1 MVTMTDQKVR
11 LPEVRVNGNRFTV
24 VGEGPQEKPVSSGVR
39 RDAAASTTADTVPE
53 EKTGI
58 IPSHVWG

>member
-24 VGEGPQEKPVSSGVR
+24 VGGGQQERPLSPAIR
-39 RDAAASTTADTVPE
+39 RDAAGSTTADTVPE